1 MLTETFDFTNKGKDL
16 KVNYDRYMVSFD
28 VESLFTNEPTT
39 KTIELILDLAFKKTE
54 TFHELNR
61 DELRELLTICVQQSH
76 FQFNGNYFDQID
88 GVAMGSPLG
97 PFFANVFMSN
107 FEREHMSELR
117 KLGVKRWSRYV
128 DDVLATLGKNKLRK
142 YWLS

>member
-61 DELRELLTICVQQSH
+61 DELKELLTICVQQSH
-76 FQFNGNYFDQID
+76 FEFSVN
-88 GVAMGSPLG
+88 
-97 PFFANVFMSN
+97 
-107 FEREHMSELR
+107 
-117 KLGVKRWSRYV
+117 
-128 DDVLATLGKNKLRK
+128 
-142 YWLS
+142 